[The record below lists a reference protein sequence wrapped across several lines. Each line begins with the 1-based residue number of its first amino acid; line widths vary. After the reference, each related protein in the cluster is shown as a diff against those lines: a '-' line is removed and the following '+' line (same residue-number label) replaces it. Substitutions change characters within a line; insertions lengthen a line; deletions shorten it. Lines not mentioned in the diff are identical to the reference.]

1 MSWAPGLLAA
11 LSGGLLLGFATPP
24 AVAPFAEWLVV
35 PALTVWFA
43 IATCGRRPLLHSYV
57 LGCVHMAWFS
67 WSVRHVLLP
76 AYIGIVAV
84 GGLYYLLA
92 TAAVRGLPARLRWV
106 GFAVAVAGTFWLRA
120 VMPEIHYPHG
130 QPCHA
135 LYEWPLV
142 CRAAVLGGE
151 PLLNALLALVA
162 SSAWELGLSW
172 RVAAPCWRRAARGSL
187 VTAALCLGCVVAGN
201 VISSGAR
208 ASAAAASGGEAV
220 RVVAIEPG
228 FHPFEVFSQ
237 PPAERRA
244 WDERMLRER
253 LLQPTKAALARG
265 EDDVDLVVWPESIL
279 RDTLE
284 IARIERGVARLLPHR
299 LPASAAR
306 LVVGANVRRDGR
318 LTPAAM
324 ALELPSGRVLGHQE
338 KRWLVPGGEFLPFL
352 SLLPE
357 SWSASVREQFRRAM
371 GSLPDCARG
380 VERPPMRTA
389 RGVRFGALVCYD
401 NGYPGP
407 AAEQVERGAELLVVL
422 SNEAWYRGGG
432 ELSQLVASSVMRA
445 CENVLPIVRCTQD
458 GRSVAI
464 DAGGAIVDQ
473 LPLAPAPQPGPRT
486 LAVSLQRGAGKPPA
500 FTWLRRSTGWISG
513 LVVGLGA
520 LASLWRWGRARRWAK
535 GSVGGSLG
543 AQG

>member
-1 MSWAPGLLAA
+1 MSAAPGLLAA

-24 AVAPFAEWLVV
+24 AVVPFAEWLVL
-35 PALTVWFA
+35 PALAVWFA
-43 IATCGRRPLLHSYV
+43 IATGGRRPLLHSYV

-76 AYIGIVAV
+76 AYVGIVVV
-84 GGLYYLLA
+84 GGLYYVLA

-106 GFAVAVAGTFWLRA
+106 GFAFAVAGTFWLRA

-135 LYEWPLV
+135 LYEWPLL
-142 CRAAVLGGE
+142 CRAAVVGGE
-151 PLLNALLALVA
+151 PLLNALLALIA
-162 SSAWELGLSW
+162 SSAWELGQSW
-172 RVAAPCWRRAARGSL
+172 RVGIPCWRGAACRS
-187 VTAALCLGCVVAGN
+187 VAALVLGVGCVLVGN
-201 VISSGAR
+201 VVSSGAR
-208 ASAAAASGGEAV
+208 AAATAGGSEAV

-228 FHPFEVFSQ
+228 FHPAEVFSR
-237 PPAERRA
+237 PPSEWRT
-244 WDERMLRER
+244 WDDRMLHER
-253 LLQPTKAALARG
+253 LVQPTKAVLARA
-265 EDDVDLVVWPESIL
+265 EPVDLVVWPESVL
-279 RDTLE
+279 RDTVE
-284 IARIERGVARLLPHR
+284 IARIQSGVARLLPRR
-299 LPASAAR
+299 LPASSAR
-306 LVVGANVRRDGR
+306 LVLGANVRRGGQ
-318 LTPAAM
+318 LTPAAL

-357 SWSASVREQFRRAM
+357 SWSAAIREQFRRAM
-371 GSLPDCARG
+371 GSLPDCAPG

-389 RGVRFGALVCYD
+389 SGARFGALVCYD

-407 AAEQVERGAELLVVL
+407 AAEQVEQGAELLLVL

-432 ELSQLVASSVMRA
+432 ELSQLVASTVMRA

-464 DAGGAIVDQ
+464 DAGGNIQDE
-473 LPLAPAPQPGPRT
+473 LSLAPAPQDGPRT
-486 LAVSLQRGAGKPPA
+486 LSVSLQRGAGKPPG

-513 LVVGLGA
+513 LVVGLAAMAGLWRGGRSRRAASGSADGA
-520 LASLWRWGRARRWAK
+520 LREPG
-535 GSVGGSLG
+535 
-543 AQG
+543 